1 MANRSGSYG
10 SASPRGGERT
20 NAFSY
25 DDTAR
30 PVRAYARPDSCIR
43 EDVCECM
50 AGDPLLDA
58 SAIEV
63 QVEKGEVT
71 LTGTVAEPS
80 ERHRARSVAEQVHGV
95 KSVRD
100 DLAVKTRGM

>member
-25 DDTAR
+25 DEAAR
-30 PVRAYARPDSCIR
+30 PIRAYTRPDSCIR
-43 EDVCECM
+43 DDVCECM
-50 AGDPLLDA
+50 AGDPLLDS

-63 QVEKGEVT
+63 QVESGDVI
-71 LTGTVAEPS
+71 LTGAVAEQS
-80 ERHRARSVAEQVHGV
+80 ELDRAQSVAEQVHGV
-95 KSVRD
+95 KSVRN
-100 DLAVKTRGM
+100 DLAVRTRGM